1 MWFLCSPAAP
11 RGSLLPGGAGKGG
24 GWVSPNAREGGCPL
38 LLPKLAARLR
48 RESQRLLLFSV
59 PLPWGRRPGVPP
71 LAPLEVAPRSDFQ
84 ATAPALGF
92 PLPPS
97 FLAGEILEARGSGWP
112 GSFLTVCVTATC
124 FRCSRIGNSELRIA
138 STRRAAGARPEC
150 HGTQGSRAEEG
161 QHRWGGVLFCYII
174 YLRVCNFYNFF
185 SLENRARCA
194 FPESW
199 DPALGLWVGGC

>member
-1 MWFLCSPAAP
+1 MFPSRSTQLPAPWRGWRRRGLGLPRTHERADARCSYPSWP
-11 RGSLLPGGAGKGG
+11 RGSG
-24 GWVSPNAREGGCPL
+24 
-38 LLPKLAARLR
+38 R

-71 LAPLEVAPRSDFQ
+71 LAPLEVAPRSEFQ

-124 FRCSRIGNSELRIA
+124 FRCSRIGNSGLRIA
-138 STRRAAGARPEC
+138 STRRAGGARPDC

-161 QHRWGGVLFCYII
+161 RHRWGGVLFCSII